1 MNLSKVSV
9 GGKAEGSK
17 ESEKKYKTCWKKIK
31 NKIIVYKID
40 WEKNLKKK
48 IIVGKVELEKKLRWG
63 YITSYIFKECTKKL
77 LFEI

>member
-48 IIVGKVELEKKLRWG
+48 IIVGKVELEKKLEMRIYYLLYLQG
-63 YITSYIFKECTKKL
+63 VYKKITI
-77 LFEI
+77 